1 VNDKKYSTWAVSR
14 AKGRNRYI
22 IFNGVLLYGL
32 PMFVFSAF
40 IINRPLEDGYTA
52 LNMAQSLGIWLFAGL
67 VIGVN
72 TWFSNERQ
80 FRKAMESREDD

>member
-1 VNDKKYSTWAVSR
+1 VNDKKHSAWAVSR
-14 AKGRNRYI
+14 VKGRNRYI

-32 PMFVFSAF
+32 PMFIFSAF
-40 IINRPLEDGYTA
+40 IVNRPFEDGYTA
-52 LNMAQSLGIWLFAGL
+52 INMAQSLGIWLFAGL
-67 VIGVN
+67 VIGIN

>member
-1 VNDKKYSTWAVSR
+1 MNDKKHSAWAVSR
-14 AKGRNRYI
+14 VKGRNRYI

-32 PMFVFSAF
+32 PMFIFSAF
-40 IINRPLEDGYTA
+40 IVNRPFEDGYTA
-52 LNMAQSLGIWLFAGL
+52 INMAQSLGIWLFAGL
-67 VIGVN
+67 VIGIN

>member
-1 VNDKKYSTWAVSR
+1 MNDKKHSAWAVSR

-32 PMFVFSAF
+32 PMFIFSAF
-40 IINRPLEDGYTA
+40 IVNRPLEDGYTA
-52 LNMAQSLGIWLFAGL
+52 INMAQSLGIWLFAGL
-67 VIGVN
+67 VIGIN